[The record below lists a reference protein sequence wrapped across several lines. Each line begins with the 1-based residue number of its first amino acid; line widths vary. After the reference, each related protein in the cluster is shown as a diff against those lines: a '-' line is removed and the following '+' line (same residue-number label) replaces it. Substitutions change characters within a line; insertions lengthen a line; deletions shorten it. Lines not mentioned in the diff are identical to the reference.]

1 MASAMMIG
9 LRGRL
14 RRRTAAC
21 ICHRGRLIR
30 RSIRHR
36 LVLSVDSR
44 ADATAR
50 NAIGDLLDSPERL
63 KIHQQTFSKM
73 QHDVLR
79 DKAKKLQEEEA
90 GRQQEQTAS
99 QTQGQGHG
107 HGPDTLGDEVVTFN
121 ALFPPGVVPMNMPA
135 FLLGGGLAPPAT
147 GAAPGPGP
155 ENGTVPPPAPTAN
168 AGTPISG
175 ASASATAATGPVAP
189 PADDAQDNG
198 DGAEYE
204 EGEWTDEDSDDD
216 ADGAPQG
223 AGAGAGAT
231 AHAPGPGLGLPLGA
245 VGLPGGGALPG
256 GVGFAGMWGGRKS
269 GFRSLRLLA
278 HRSIIG
284 RVSEQ
289 NGKYRE
295 YG

>member
-107 HGPDTLGDEVVTFN
+107 PGPEPMEAEVVTFD
-121 ALFPPGVVPMNMPA
+121 APFPPGVVPMNMPA

-147 GAAPGPGP
+147 ATGAAAPGPG
-155 ENGTVPPPAPTAN
+155 NGAVPAQAPPAH
-168 AGTPISG
+168 AGPPVS
-175 ASASATAATGPVAP
+175 SAGATAANVPVAP
-189 PADDAQDNG
+189 PVNDALEDG

-216 ADGAPQG
+216 DDGAAQG

-256 GVGFAGMWGGRKS
+256 EVGFAGMWGGRES
-269 GFRSLRLLA
+269 CFPFTSSALLTGSSSA
-278 HRSIIG
+278 A
-284 RVSEQ
+284 
-289 NGKYRE
+289 Y
-295 YG
+295 